1 MSYIKIDKDKC
12 KSCYLCMDVCPYK
25 LIKKSNN
32 IGTTGEYTVE
42 FSDSEKKCLGCAQ
55 CAIVCPEIAII
66 EVNRE

>member
-1 MSYIKIDKDKC
+1 
-12 KSCYLCMDVCPYK
+12 MDVCPYK

-42 FSDSEKKCLGCAQ
+42 FSDSEKKCIGCAQ